1 MKIIIKTLCLFFV
14 ASNFLFAQNGDKL
27 DKIVKK
33 NYEVLDVNIKRITEK
48 EVEYSFPNED
58 LVTSLDLSKVAK
70 ITYKSGR
77 TQEFTVSE
85 QELMTASPEKKS
97 YTFIPIKPNTIAVL
111 LVPFLNT
118 ENQRSSAEMAKIA
131 QNDIYNRLI
140 DKTSNIFPLQVQDI
154 RTTNSLLKKS
164 GIDYT
169 EIDEIPIE
177 DLSNILGVDNVLAC
191 KVNYT
196 MSITSGTYVIGD
208 DDFFSTISEEDKS
221 FAYTIYFDLYKKNV
235 KIYSK
240 TRQPFFNMQDSW
252 IDSVNYLLKRS
263 PIYTR

>member
-1 MKIIIKTLCLFFV
+1 MKIFIKTLCLILI
-14 ASNFLFAQNGDKL
+14 ATNISLAQTDGKL

-33 NYEVLDVNIKRITEK
+33 NYEVLDVNIKKITEK

-70 ITYKSGR
+70 ITFKSGR
-77 TQEFTVSE
+77 TQEFTVNEQAQYSE
-85 QELMTASPEKKS
+85 SPEKKS
-97 YTFIPIKPNTIAVL
+97 YTFTPVKPNTIAVL

-131 QNDIYNRLI
+131 QNDIYNRLM

-154 RTTNSLLKKS
+154 RMTNSLLKKS

-169 EIDEIPIE
+169 VIDEIPIE
-177 DLSNILGVDNVLAC
+177 DLSNILGVDHVLAC

-196 MSITSGTYVIGD
+196 MSVTSGTYVIGD
-208 DDFFSTISEEDKS
+208 DDFFSTISEEDKT
-221 FAYTIYFDLYKKNV
+221 FAYTIYFDMYKKNV
-235 KIYSK
+235 KVYSK